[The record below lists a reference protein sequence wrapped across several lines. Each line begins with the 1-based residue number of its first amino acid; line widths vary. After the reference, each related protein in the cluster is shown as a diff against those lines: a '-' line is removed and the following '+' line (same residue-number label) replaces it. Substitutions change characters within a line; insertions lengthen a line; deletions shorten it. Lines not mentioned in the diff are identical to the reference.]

1 MIHIY
6 NFTICLNYEALKSN
20 ALICGNLLNLDRYI
34 ECIQIIKMRRIVL
47 KSYGQEGVACF
58 QSKYIA

>member
-34 ECIQIIKMRRIVL
+34 ECIQIIKMRRVVL
-47 KSYGQEGVACF
+47 KS
-58 QSKYIA
+58 

>member
-6 NFTICLNYEALKSN
+6 NFTICFDYEALKSN
-20 ALICGNLLNLDRYI
+20 ALICGNLLNLDWYI
-34 ECIQIIKMRRIVL
+34 ECIQIIKMRRVVL

-58 QSKYIA
+58 Q